1 MAISNLDDYR
11 RERNARVEAFNRS
24 QLGLDGEARARH
36 LKRRFR
42 TLSRRHER
50 ALLAR
55 RWTRR
60 GLIGALVGGGIYL
73 AIWLV
78 SPWPVGV
85 TIRHFVAGANCSA
98 ARAVGLAP
106 ALRVSP
112 GYWPRNDADND
123 GIACEPWPRYR

>member
-1 MAISNLDDYR
+1 MTISNLDDYR

-42 TLSRRHER
+42 AISLRHER

-55 RWTRR
+55 RWARR
-60 GLIGALVGGGIYL
+60 GLIGALAGGGIYL
-73 AIWLV
+73 AIWLI
-78 SPWPVGV
+78 SPWPVGI
-85 TIRHFVAGANCSA
+85 TIRHFAAGVNCNA
-98 ARAVGLAP
+98 ARTVGLAP
-106 ALRVSP
+106 APRGDP
-112 GYWPRNDADND
+112 GYWPRNDADSD